1 MYCIKKKKKLP
12 SVTLAV
18 LINKRHCLRSPVS
31 SMWIQQLYKESRCM
45 GVELMVLV
53 ICKPPRP
60 NLRVY
65 LGFSVCPLGFRFPFG
80 LGTVSPFIAKSVLW
94 CLKLLLMSN
103 GGKEQKKKN
112 FFYKVIKFKTELFKC
127 CCFYLS
133 VLVRKWNIPR
143 VKRKGPLGSLNRQKP
158 QPRIQHPLP
167 SSPEFLQHYFP
178 VG

>member
-1 MYCIKKKKKLP
+1 
-12 SVTLAV
+12 
-18 LINKRHCLRSPVS
+18 
-31 SMWIQQLYKESRCM
+31 M

-103 GGKEQKKKN
+103 GGKEQKKKKN

-133 VLVRKWNIPR
+133 VLVQKWDIPR

-167 SSPEFLQHYFP
+167 SSPEFLQHYFL

>member
-1 MYCIKKKKKLP
+1 
-12 SVTLAV
+12 
-18 LINKRHCLRSPVS
+18 
-31 SMWIQQLYKESRCM
+31 M

-65 LGFSVCPLGFRFPFG
+65 LGFSVCPLGFWFRFG

-103 GGKEQKKKN
+103 GGKEQKKKKKD
-112 FFYKVIKFKTELFKC
+112 FYKVIKFKTELFKC
-127 CCFYLS
+127 LLFLPVCSCPKVGHS
-133 VLVRKWNIPR
+133 Q
-143 VKRKGPLGSLNRQKP
+143 GEEEGSTWFLKSPKAPVQNSTP
-158 QPRIQHPLP
+158 P
-167 SSPEFLQHYFP
+167 SSSPGFLQHYFP